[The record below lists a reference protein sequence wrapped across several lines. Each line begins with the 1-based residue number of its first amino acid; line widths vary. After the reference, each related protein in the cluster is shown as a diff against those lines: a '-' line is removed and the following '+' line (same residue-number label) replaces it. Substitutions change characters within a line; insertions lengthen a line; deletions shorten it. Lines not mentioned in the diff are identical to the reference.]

1 MLKSDKLTPLIK
13 DLERVEFNLK
23 MLEECIEF
31 KPDFTDP
38 QQKFMSERFGCLD
51 FAGGRV
57 ELDEELAKVLMRDL
71 HSILKVKAT
80 KLQDDLAKKLNRG
93 K

>member
-1 MLKSDKLTPLIK
+1 MLKSEKLTPLIK
-13 DLERVEFNLK
+13 DLERVEYNLK
-23 MLEECIEF
+23 MLEESIEF
-31 KPDFTDP
+31 TPDFNDP

-57 ELDEELAKVLMRDL
+57 ELDEELAKTLMKDL
-71 HSILKVKAT
+71 HSILKVKA
-80 KLQDDLAKKLNRG
+80 KNLQDDLAKKLNRG

>member
-13 DLERVEFNLK
+13 DLERVEYNLK
-23 MLEECIEF
+23 TLEECIEF
-31 KPDFTDP
+31 KPDFNDP
-38 QQKFMSERFGCLD
+38 QQKFMRERFGCLD

-57 ELDEELAKVLMRDL
+57 ELDEELAKVLMTDL
-71 HSILKVKAT
+71 HSILKVKA
-80 KLQDDLAKKLNRG
+80 KNLQDDIAKKLNRG

>member
-13 DLERVEFNLK
+13 ALERVENNLK
-23 MLEECIEF
+23 ILEECIEF
-31 KPDFTDP
+31 TPDFNDP
-38 QQKFMSERFGCLD
+38 QQKFMRERFGCLD

>member
-38 QQKFMSERFGCLD
+38 QQKFMSE
-51 FAGGRV
+51 
-57 ELDEELAKVLMRDL
+57 
-71 HSILKVKAT
+71 
-80 KLQDDLAKKLNRG
+80 
-93 K
+93 

>member
-1 MLKSDKLTPLIK
+1 MLTSDKLTPLIRE
-13 DLERVEFNLK
+13 LEQVEYNLK
-23 MLEECIEF
+23 KLEESIKF
-31 KPDFTDP
+31 TPDFNDP

-57 ELDEELAKVLMRDL
+57 ELDEELAKTLMKDL
-71 HSILKVKAT
+71 HSILKVKA
-80 KLQDDLAKKLNRG
+80 KNLQDDLAKKLNRG

>member
-1 MLKSDKLTPLIK
+1 MLTSDKLTPLIK
-13 DLERVEFNLK
+13 DLERVEYNLK

-31 KPDFTDP
+31 KPDFNDP

-57 ELDEELAKVLMRDL
+57 ELDEELAKTLMKDL
-71 HSILKVKAT
+71 HSILKVKA
-80 KLQDDLAKKLNRG
+80 KNLQDDIAKKLNRG

>member
-1 MLKSDKLTPLIK
+1 MLTSDKLTPLVK

-23 MLEECIEF
+23 VLEECIEF
-31 KPDFTDP
+31 TPDFNDP
-38 QQKFMSERFGCLD
+38 QQKFMRERFGCLD

>member
-1 MLKSDKLTPLIK
+1 MLTSDKLTPLIK
-13 DLERVEFNLK
+13 DLERVEYNLK

-31 KPDFTDP
+31 KPDFNDP

-57 ELDEELAKVLMRDL
+57 ELDEELAKTLMKDL
-71 HSILKVKAT
+71 HSILKVKA
-80 KLQDDLAKKLNRG
+80 KNLQDDLAKKLNRG

>member
-23 MLEECIEF
+23 TLEECIEF
-31 KPDFTDP
+31 KPDFNDP
-38 QQKFMSERFGCLD
+38 QQKYMRERFGCLD

-71 HSILKVKAT
+71 HSVLKVKAK
-80 KLQDDLAKKLNRG
+80 KLQDDIAKKLNRG